1 MRRLAVVGAFLFG
14 QFLVGDQA
22 GVFLAGVVAFGS
34 ETPALGDAGRRP
46 YLVDVARER
55 FGEGCQR
62 GGQFDAADVDRLRNI
77 RLFHVRLFSVAF
89 LRALLPVGAAAVG
102 KADLRSGGNACCPNK
117 NSDFFEPHDLFLPK
131 VGTLVGILNGKGE
144 IHPLTIT
151 NILGVMLIYD
161 FTRLE
166 PGGLYLFFPAA
177 APSGGLWGIFERHD
191 RRGGVL
197 LAVCSSDLR
206 GFELWSPLPSG
217 YTSCR
222 PASQEE
228 LGLFTR
234 GLNLRFSCD

>member
-1 MRRLAVVGAFLFG
+1 MRVAAHTSWTLRASASVRGASA
-14 QFLVGDQA
+14 A
-22 GVFLAGVVAFGS
+22 GS
-34 ETPALGDAGRRP
+34 SM
-46 YLVDVARER
+46 
-55 FGEGCQR
+55 
-62 GGQFDAADVDRLRNI
+62 RLRNI

-131 VGTLVGILNGKGE
+131 VGTPVGILNGKGE

-177 APSGGLWGIFERHD
+177 APSRPRSFGRIVGDFRAARPAGRSAAGRLFERSP
-191 RRGGVL
+191 RLRTVVAAALGIYLVPSCLAGGAGSLYAGAESAVL
-197 LAVCSSDLR
+197 LRLNGAQGPAVR
-206 GFELWSPLPSG
+206 FPL
-217 YTSCR
+217 
-222 PASQEE
+222 
-228 LGLFTR
+228 
-234 GLNLRFSCD
+234 

>member
-1 MRRLAVVGAFLFG
+1 M
-14 QFLVGDQA
+14 
-22 GVFLAGVVAFGS
+22 FLAGVVAFGS
-34 ETPALGDAGRRP
+34 ETPALGDAGSRP
-46 YLVDVARER
+46 YLVDVVRER

-102 KADLRSGGNACCPNK
+102 KADLRNGGNACCPNK

-131 VGTLVGILNGKGE
+131 VGTPVGILNGKGE

-191 RRGGVL
+191 RAGRSAAGRLFERSPRLRTVVAAALGIYFVPSSLAGGAGSLYAGAESAVL
-197 LAVCSSDLR
+197 LRLNGAQGPAVR
-206 GFELWSPLPSG
+206 FPL
-217 YTSCR
+217 
-222 PASQEE
+222 
-228 LGLFTR
+228 
-234 GLNLRFSCD
+234 